1 MLKHCVKAQC
11 SMPPC
16 QNRRRRG
23 KKRLALRTL
32 ALGNTGCCFRTLESG
47 AKYSGVG
54 NFTKFCV
61 PCTCCNCLYNCTRN
75 TIYKQTCVEK
85 GQHAMCKACEQLH
98 KEHCCIVALNLERE
112 AQPVEAAAAASGMS
126 REFNDFFHLSTN
138 FLLTQN
144 FCLIIGQL
152 MFASKNFHSLSE
164 HQWNFCQNLPRKL
177 GSKVFSDY
185 HFL

>member
-1 MLKHCVKAQC
+1 
-11 SMPPC
+11 
-16 QNRRRRG
+16 
-23 KKRLALRTL
+23 
-32 ALGNTGCCFRTLESG
+32 
-47 AKYSGVG
+47 
-54 NFTKFCV
+54 
-61 PCTCCNCLYNCTRN
+61 
-75 TIYKQTCVEK
+75 
-85 GQHAMCKACEQLH
+85 MCKACEQLH

-164 HQWNFCQNLPRKL
+164 H
-177 GSKVFSDY
+177 
-185 HFL
+185 